1 MSSFDPIPEI
11 VKLGYTPR
19 EAAFLYFAG
28 MHSGYFLRRQ
38 FNSFVGRDDGATSQR
53 FCQKVV
59 SLGHAETIDYGQ
71 KRCVFH
77 LRSKLVYRLLN
88 IEDSQSRR
96 RKGDHEIKTRLMQLD
111 FLLDHLGERI
121 LETEAQKVSFFV
133 TKLNL
138 PAAVLPQVCFCSD
151 GSRLRRTRYFVERLP
166 VLVRSES
173 RTAAPR
179 VSFGYIDNG
188 TRTVKPFSRF
198 LNTHARL
205 LRSLASAEVIYVA
218 DSSRNFDEAERIFDS
233 MFSPKLD
240 KGGAQVSMFAASA
253 HSAPPQ
259 NIGNVSLRGHLLEY
273 EYPLW
278 SPKYKGI
285 AL

>member
-1 MSSFDPIPEI
+1 MNPFDPIPEI

-28 MHSGYFLRRQ
+28 MQSGYFLRRQ
-38 FNSFVGRDDGATSQR
+38 FNSFVGREDGATSQR

-96 RKGDHEIKTRLMQLD
+96 RKGDHDIKTRLMQLD
-111 FLLDHLGERI
+111 FLFDHLGEQV

-133 TKLNL
+133 TKLNIL
-138 PAAVLPQVCFCSD
+138 PDVLPQVSFCRD
-151 GSRLRRTRYFVERLP
+151 GSRQQRTRYFVDRLP
-166 VLVRSES
+166 VMVRSEGQ
-173 RTAAPR
+173 RTTPILTFAY
-179 VSFGYIDNG
+179 VDNG
-188 TRTVKPFSRF
+188 AKTMKPFQRF
-198 LNTHARL
+198 LDTHARL
-205 LRSLASAEVIYVA
+205 LRSLAFAEVTYVA
-218 DSSRNFDEAERIFDS
+218 DSSRNFEDVEQVFDT
-233 MFSPKLD
+233 MFSPKQQRR
-240 KGGAQVSMFAASA
+240 GGQTSMFGESS
-253 HSAPPQ
+253 HSNSHQAT
-259 NIGNVSLRGHLLEY
+259 GKVSLRGHLLSY

-278 SPKYKGI
+278 SPKYKGM